1 MKANL
6 AVETVDKGD
15 LDEDERAAVEE
26 YSTQQPAPG
35 SSTTRKLESSH
46 PDARNVTEDRN

>member
-1 MKANL
+1 MRANL

-15 LDEDERAAVEE
+15 LGEDERAAVEE
-26 YSTQQPAPG
+26 CSTQQPAPG

-46 PDARNVTEDRN
+46 PDARDVTEDRN

>member
-1 MKANL
+1 MRANL

-15 LDEDERAAVEE
+15 LEEDDRAAVEE

-35 SSTTRKLESSH
+35 SSTTRNLESTP